1 MHQYPTKIFLT
12 LFVLLSVNP
21 YVVAKEDAVKV
32 YDKGSDGGMRIYT
45 VVCPNGKKTSV
56 TRAPNISSDGQNLET
71 QRVVEVTA
79 GDLNLNKEEKSI
91 KSTTQTLKKKALR
104 LLGQQNRAEMCL
116 YPVNSKKQCKSYKD
130 VDSAAQAA
138 CDLIR

>member
-1 MHQYPTKIFLT
+1 MYQYPMKIFLML
-12 LFVLLSVNP
+12 LFLISFSVS
-21 YVVAKEDAVKV
+21 AKEDVIKV
-32 YDKGSDGGMRIYT
+32 YDKGMDGGMRIYT

-56 TRAPNISSDGQNLET
+56 TRVVSVSGDEQNLET
-71 QRVVEVTA
+71 QQIEVTA

-91 KSTTQTLKKKALR
+91 KSTTQTIKKKALR

-130 VDSAAQAA
+130 VDAAAQAA
-138 CDLIR
+138 CNLLN

>member
-1 MHQYPTKIFLT
+1 MYQYPMKIFLML
-12 LFVLLSVNP
+12 LFLISFSVS
-21 YVVAKEDAVKV
+21 AKEDVAKV
-32 YDKGSDGGMRIYT
+32 YDKGTDGGMRIYT
-45 VVCPNGKKTSV
+45 VVCPNGKKTCV
-56 TRAPNISSDGQNLET
+56 TRVVSTSGDEQNLET
-71 QRVVEVTA
+71 QQIEVAA

-91 KSTTQTLKKKALR
+91 KSTTQILKKKALR

-130 VDSAAQAA
+130 VDAAAQAA

>member
-1 MHQYPTKIFLT
+1 MYQYPMKIFLI
-12 LFVLLSVNP
+12 LFFLISFSVS
-21 YVVAKEDAVKV
+21 AKEDVAKV
-32 YDKGSDGGMRIYT
+32 YDKGTDGGMRIYT

-56 TRAPNISSDGQNLET
+56 TRVVSISGGEQNLET
-71 QRVVEVTA
+71 QQQTVKLS
-79 GDLNLNKEEKSI
+79 GDSKTGKSV
-91 KSTTQTLKKKALR
+91 KSTVQDIKKRALK

-130 VDSAAQAA
+130 VDVAAQAA